1 MFSAGRSNMIV
12 PGVFMVGGPEMT
24 DPADCLVY
32 AVDGG
37 TEIAL
42 IDCGAGNSVSSIL
55 GNVKRAGLDPARL
68 KKLILTHCHVDHI
81 GGLPGILRQCSP
93 TLVCHR
99 GDADAIETADDSR
112 TAASWYGLRLPPMR
126 VDLILEGEEEIL
138 RVGEADLRCIHTPG
152 HTPGSISVLLET
164 EAGRVLFGQ
173 DIHGPFLR
181 EFGSNLEQWAASMRR
196 ILALEPDVLCEGHF
210 GIFRPWEEVKRFVMG
225 HLRQHGFS

>member
-1 MFSAGRSNMIV
+1 MIV
-12 PGVFMVGGPEMT
+12 PGVFLVGGPEMT

-37 TEIAL
+37 AEIAL
-42 IDCGAGNSVSSIL
+42 IDCGAGKSVGTIL
-55 GNVKRAGLDPARL
+55 GNMKKAGLDPARL
-68 KKLILTHCHVDHI
+68 KTLILTHCHVDHI
-81 GGLPGILRQCSP
+81 GGLPGILKHCSP
-93 TLVCHR
+93 RLVCHR

-112 TAASWYGLRLPPMR
+112 TAASWYGLSLPPVR
-126 VDLILEGEEEIL
+126 ADLVLEGEEEII

-181 EFGSNLEQWAASMRR
+181 EFGSDLEQWAASMRR
-196 ILALEPDVLCEGHF
+196 LLALKPDILCEGHF

-225 HLRQHGFS
+225 HLREHGFS